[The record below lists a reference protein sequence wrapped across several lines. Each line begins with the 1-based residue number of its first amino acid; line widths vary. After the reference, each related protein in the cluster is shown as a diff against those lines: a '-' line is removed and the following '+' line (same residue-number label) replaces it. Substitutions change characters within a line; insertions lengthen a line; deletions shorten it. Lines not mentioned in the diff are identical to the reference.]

1 MYLDDE
7 IGNDPPILGMHPGPV
22 SVEDPCDPDLDPGPL
37 VVGVGQGLRH
47 PLALVVAGPGADGV
61 HVAPVGLGLRV
72 NLGISVN
79 LIGYVYELNIVIN
92 KNINKLASL
101 VEAIRILALV
111 LLANPSM
118 LTVPTVLVL
127 MVLTGLYM

>member
-1 MYLDDE
+1 
-7 IGNDPPILGMHPGPV
+7 MHPGPV
-22 SVEDPCDPDLDPGPL
+22 GVEDPGDPDLHSGL
-37 VVGVGQGLRH
+37 LIVGVGQGLRH
-47 PLALVVAGPGADGV
+47 PLALIVAGPGADWV

-111 LLANPSM
+111 LLASPSM